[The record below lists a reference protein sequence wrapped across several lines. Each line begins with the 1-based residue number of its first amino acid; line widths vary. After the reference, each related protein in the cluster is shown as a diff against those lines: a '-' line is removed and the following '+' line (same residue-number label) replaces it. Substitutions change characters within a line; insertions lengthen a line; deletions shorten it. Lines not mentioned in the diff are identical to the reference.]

1 MHVNDQI
8 FRIITVLSNK
18 FVKGIKKHMLRGLR
32 QLDVREQ
39 DEAVVKNRLSH
50 VFYIFF

>member
-18 FVKGIKKHMLRGLR
+18 FVKGIKNPHASGFK
-32 QLDVREQ
+32 
-39 DEAVVKNRLSH
+39 AA
-50 VFYIFF
+50 